1 MEPRVEVHSEAIAEG
16 PGSSSRRKLYLE
28 PLALPARFSDRGI
41 FVPLRRVRCRRG
53 RRDVTVEAEEVGRV
67 VAVLERDQAL
77 RGREPAGL
85 LAVPIPRKREHWY
98 TIAF

>member
-1 MEPRVEVHSEAIAEG
+1 M
-16 PGSSSRRKLYLE
+16 
-28 PLALPARFSDRGI
+28 
-41 FVPLRRVRCRRG
+41 
-53 RRDVTVEAEEVGRV
+53 VEAEEVGRV